1 VPARVAG
8 VRVVVAGGGYA
19 GLACLIDLRKLAP
32 RAELH
37 LIDPG
42 AAHLKQTQ
50 LQEALR
56 RPLDDLRVPFD
67 EVASRYGFEHHR
79 QALGEQGVFAASEL
93 RTWRDEGSV
102 PLATGRL
109 AFDYLVIATGVL
121 PRERPHAAR
130 DGAPLYDQ
138 VDLRELEGARL
149 VEEWLSRPDAGAG
162 GASIVGGGASGVQY
176 AFELA
181 EVLRRRGMQAPVRL
195 IDGEPR
201 LLRGLPAG
209 AHEYVTAQMEAA
221 GIEYLPRTLFL
232 AQQDARMRVRAVD
245 GGDERELG
253 SGLTL
258 LFGGV
263 AAHPFELRADRYG
276 RVVLDG
282 TALATVYAAGDC
294 VRYAARGL
302 DAMTAQAAVRKGKH
316 VAANI
321 ARAHRGR
328 TPVPYVFQE
337 LGYVVSLGSLD
348 AVGWVLVRENLLRG
362 VAATAMRRLVEAQ
375 YDLFVEGLDTYVL

>member
-1 VPARVAG
+1 

-19 GLACLIDLRKLAP
+19 GLACLIELRKLAP

-37 LIDPG
+37 LLDPG
-42 AAHLKQTQ
+42 PAHLKQTL

-56 RPLDDLRVPFD
+56 RPLDELRVPFD
-67 EVASRYGFEHHR
+67 ELGSRYGFEHHR
-79 QALGEQGVFAASEL
+79 HALGDDGVFAAGHL
-93 RTWRDEGSV
+93 RAWHDATSV
-102 PLATGRL
+102 PVGTGRL
-109 AFDYLVIATGVL
+109 AFDYLVIATGAQ
-121 PRERPHAAR
+121 PRARAAPP
-130 DGAPLYDQ
+130 DGRAYDQ
-138 VDLRELEGARL
+138 VDLREMEGERL
-149 VEEWLSRPDAGAG
+149 VEAWLSGSDTCLAGA
-162 GASIVGGGASGVQY
+162 SVVGGGPSGVQY

-181 EVLRRRGMQAPVRL
+181 HLLRRRGTRARLRL
-195 IDGEPR
+195 IDSESR
-201 LLRGLPAG
+201 LLRALPAG
-209 AHEYVTAQMEAA
+209 AHDYVTAQMQAA

-232 AQQDARMRVRAVD
+232 GQRNGAMHVRALD
-245 GGDERELG
+245 DGDERDLA
-253 SGLTL
+253 SGLSL
-258 LFGGV
+258 FFGGV
-263 AAHPFELRADRYG
+263 GAHPIELHADRYG

-282 TALATVYAAGDC
+282 AALATIYAAGDC

-321 ARAHRGR
+321 ARAHRER
-328 TPVPYVFQE
+328 APVPYVFQE
-337 LGYVVSLGSLD
+337 LGYIVGLGPYD

>member
-1 VPARVAG
+1 M
-8 VRVVVAGGGYA
+8 RVVVAGGGYA
-19 GLACLIDLRKLAP
+19 GLACLIELRKLAP

-37 LIDPG
+37 LLDPG
-42 AAHLKQTQ
+42 AAHLKQTL

-56 RPLDDLRVPFD
+56 RPLDELRVPVD
-67 EVASRYGFEHHR
+67 ELAPRYGFDHHR
-79 QALGEQGVFAASEL
+79 HALGAHGVFAASDL
-93 RTWRDEGSV
+93 RAWRDAGSV
-102 PLATGRL
+102 PLESGRL
-109 AFDYLVIATGVL
+109 GFDYLVIATGAR
-121 PRERPHAAR
+121 PRERSGASR
-130 DGAPLYDQ
+130 DGGLLHDQ
-138 VDLRELEGARL
+138 IDLRERDGEAL
-149 VEEWLSRPDAGAG
+149 VEEWLSRPDAETA

-181 EVLRRRGMQAPVRL
+181 ELRRRRGLRTPVRL
-195 IDGEPR
+195 VDSEQR

-209 AHEYVTAQMEAA
+209 AHDYVTAQMEAA

-232 AQQDARMRVRAVD
+232 AQQDVRMRVRASD
-245 GGDERELG
+245 GGDERELS

-258 LFGGV
+258 HFGGV
-263 AAHPFELRADRYG
+263 SPHPFELRADRYG
-276 RVVLDG
+276 RVMLDG
-282 TALATVYAAGDC
+282 AALATVYAAGDC
-294 VRYAARGL
+294 ARYAARGL

-316 VAANI
+316 VAASI

-362 VAATAMRRLVEAQ
+362 IAATAMRRLVEAQ

>member
-1 VPARVAG
+1 MPARVAG

-19 GLACLIDLRKLAP
+19 GLACLIELRKLAP
-32 RAELH
+32 RAQLH

-138 VDLRELEGARL
+138 VDLRELEGAGL

-209 AHEYVTAQMEAA
+209 AHETS
-221 GIEYLPRTLFL
+221 LW
-232 AQQDARMRVRAVD
+232 
-245 GGDERELG
+245 
-253 SGLTL
+253 
-258 LFGGV
+258 
-263 AAHPFELRADRYG
+263 LRK
-276 RVVLDG
+276 L
-282 TALATVYAAGDC
+282 
-294 VRYAARGL
+294 
-302 DAMTAQAAVRKGKH
+302 
-316 VAANI
+316 
-321 ARAHRGR
+321 
-328 TPVPYVFQE
+328 
-337 LGYVVSLGSLD
+337 
-348 AVGWVLVRENLLRG
+348 
-362 VAATAMRRLVEAQ
+362 
-375 YDLFVEGLDTYVL
+375 